1 MPATIK
7 DIARDTGLSLATVS
21 KYLNGKKIKPENQV
35 LIEACINAL
44 GYVPNKNAQM
54 LRGRKTNI
62 ITILLPVIGDY
73 FWGAVCSHVEGYMQN
88 HNYSTV
94 ISTYDSTQPDQTDLY
109 NHLLS
114 TQTEGI
120 LLIPNYVENTN
131 LLKLLRNGNMPYV
144 FLDQVLTTEAAD
156 SVTSANNEGAYQATK
171 YLIECGHR
179 NLSVIGGQKEAY
191 TTIERINGFKR
202 ACREYAVSP
211 LQQNISYNNYNSS
224 ATAAQFIKELMQ
236 KEDRPTAVFVLS
248 YQFTIAIIQVLHEL
262 NLRIPQDLSILTFD
276 DDELFIAVEPTITVV
291 AQDLKSMGTEA
302 ARLLLKR
309 IGGDVEDFPRTKLIE
324 TRFIER
330 DSVKKINKS

>member
-1 MPATIK
+1 LPATIK
-7 DIARDTGLSLATVS
+7 DIARVTGLSLATVS
-21 KYLNGKKIKPENQV
+21 KYLNGKKIKSENQAV
-35 LIEACINAL
+35 IEACIKEL

-62 ITILLPVIGDY
+62 ITMLLPVIGDY
-73 FWGAVCSHVEGYMQN
+73 FWGAVCNHVEGYMQK

-94 ISTYDSTQPDQTDLY
+94 INTYDSTQPDQTDLY
-109 NHLLS
+109 HHLVS

-120 LLIPNYVENTN
+120 LLIPDYLENTN
-131 LLKLLRNGNMPYV
+131 LLQLLQKGKIPYV
-144 FLDQVLTTEAAD
+144 FLDQVLTSAD
-156 SVTSANNEGAYQATK
+156 ADAVTSANNEGAYQATK

-179 NLSVIGGQKEAY
+179 NLGVIGGLEDAY

-202 ACREYAVSP
+202 ACQEYDISP
-211 LQQNISYNNYNSS
+211 LQQNISYNNYYS
-224 ATAAQFIKELMQ
+224 ASTAAQFMKELMQ
-236 KEDRPTAVFVLS
+236 KTNRPTAVFVLS
-248 YQFTIAIIQVLHEL
+248 YQFTIAIIQILHEL
-262 NLRIPQDLSILTFD
+262 NLRIPEDLSIITFD
-276 DDELFIAVEPTITVV
+276 DDELFIAVEPPITVV

-309 IGGDVEDFPRTKLIE
+309 IGGDIEDFPRKELIE